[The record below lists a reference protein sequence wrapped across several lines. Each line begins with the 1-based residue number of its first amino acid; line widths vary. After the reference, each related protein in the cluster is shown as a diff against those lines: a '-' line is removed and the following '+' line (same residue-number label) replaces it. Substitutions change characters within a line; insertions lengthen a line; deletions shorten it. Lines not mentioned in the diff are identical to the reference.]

1 MTSLFTSISKF
12 KLLLL
17 GMMLVA
23 CTANG
28 AENSINMN
36 EWPATDFS
44 NSNIDLNEIISGG
57 PGKDG
62 IPAIDNPIFVALSSY
77 EGIDPHEPVIGVTI
91 GNQSKAY
98 PLRVMIWHEIVNDEI
113 DGVPVAVTYC
123 PLCNTSVVFDRR
135 LDDEVLDFG
144 TTGYLRHSDLIMYDR
159 QTESWWQQY
168 GGTALI
174 GDLSGENLH
183 ILPSRLESLE
193 KFRERAPEGQVLIP
207 NNPRARDYRANPY
220 AGYDKSPFPF
230 MFKGKVPRGVPPM
243 MRVIAVDNVA
253 VSLPLLMKERTIQQS
268 SFDITW
274 EPGQRTALGNARIDR
289 GEDVGNVIVTRNN
302 EDIAHVVTFAFA
314 FFAFNP
320 DGTLYTED
328 GPVTQKS
335 AP

>member
-159 QTESWWQQY
+159 QTESWWQQ
-168 GGTALI
+168 
-174 GDLSGENLH
+174 
-183 ILPSRLESLE
+183 
-193 KFRERAPEGQVLIP
+193 
-207 NNPRARDYRANPY
+207 
-220 AGYDKSPFPF
+220 
-230 MFKGKVPRGVPPM
+230 
-243 MRVIAVDNVA
+243 
-253 VSLPLLMKERTIQQS
+253 
-268 SFDITW
+268 
-274 EPGQRTALGNARIDR
+274 
-289 GEDVGNVIVTRNN
+289 
-302 EDIAHVVTFAFA
+302 
-314 FFAFNP
+314 
-320 DGTLYTED
+320 
-328 GPVTQKS
+328 
-335 AP
+335 